1 MMHPNKAPGPDGFT
15 ASFYQK
21 HWYLIK
27 EDVTRAVLLFLNGGE
42 MSELINNIV
51 IALISKVRES
61 LGAH

>member
-15 ASFYQK
+15 AGFYQK

-27 EDVTRAVLLFLNGGE
+27 EDVMRAVLLFLNGGE

-51 IALISKVRES
+51 IALIPKVRES
-61 LGAH
+61 PGAH